1 MGTAATLNTRPYK
14 ASQLLR
20 LICGPVTD
28 NMITNVALFS
38 PAGAGSTVTKNWT
51 ANAKAVA
58 GFVTVARWRLP
69 AKEELWSFS

>member
-1 MGTAATLNTRPYK
+1 LGTAATLNTRPYK

-38 PAGAGSTVTKNWT
+38 PAGTGSTVTEN
-51 ANAKAVA
+51 
-58 GFVTVARWRLP
+58 
-69 AKEELWSFS
+69 